1 MSTNK
6 PVGGAQFTPGPWVAE
21 RDTARNAYAWKVTGA
36 KGTVNDIARLAL
48 VDSYSQLEG
57 NAHLIAAA
65 PAMYA
70 ELVAGLVLLEAS
82 YQDMCG
88 KYGTDSLHAQ
98 TVWERVERTRQVI
111 AQAEGRQ
118 G

>member
-1 MSTNK
+1 MVSK
-6 PVGGAQFTPGPWVAE
+6 SMGMGAEKHIADVQYNEE
-21 RDTARNAYAWKVTGA
+21 RYA
-36 KGTVNDIARLAL
+36 
-48 VDSYSQLEG
+48 

>member
-1 MSTNK
+1 MTHTTK
-6 PVGGAQFTPGPWVAE
+6 HTPGPWVVETTNTLPGECADNVH
-21 RDTARNAYAWKVTGA
+21 RLCYPGYRIRGICAIWNNTRTSKANAA
-36 KGTVNDIARLAL
+36 
-48 VDSYSQLEG
+48 
-57 NAHLIAAA
+57 LIAAA

>member
-6 PVGGAQFTPGPWVAE
+6 PAGGAQFTPGPWAVNKSDTCLIMVSKSMGMGAE
-21 RDTARNAYAWKVTGA
+21 KHIADVQYNEERYA
-36 KGTVNDIARLAL
+36 
-48 VDSYSQLEG
+48 

-70 ELVAGLVLLEAS
+70 ELVNGLGLLEAS
-82 YQDMCG
+82 YHDMCDKSG
-88 KYGTDSLHAQ
+88 KDSMQAEI
-98 TVWERVERTRQVI
+98 VWDQVERTRNVI